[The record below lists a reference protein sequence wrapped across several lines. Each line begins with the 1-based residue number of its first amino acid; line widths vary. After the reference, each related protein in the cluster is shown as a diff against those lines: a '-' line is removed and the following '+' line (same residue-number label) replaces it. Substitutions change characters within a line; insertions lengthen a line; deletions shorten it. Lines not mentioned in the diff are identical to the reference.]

1 VTTGTPA
8 YMAPEQAYGRSL
20 DARTDVYALG
30 VLTFQLLTGR
40 LPFEGPLGRTDGDR
54 VTPTGAGVRVDRAVS
69 SALAVSPDRRP
80 PSASAFADALAVDE
94 DAAATIP
101 GWFIAVLMLCG
112 FASAATATW
121 YFT

>member
-1 VTTGTPA
+1 MPPVSVPN
-8 YMAPEQAYGRSL
+8 
-20 DARTDVYALG
+20 VY
-30 VLTFQLLTGR
+30 TI
-40 LPFEGPLGRTDGDR
+40 
-54 VTPTGAGVRVDRAVS
+54 
-69 SALAVSPDRRP
+69 P
-80 PSASAFADALAVDE
+80 PHRAFADALAVDE